1 MNMRAFSTLFLYTLT
16 VISSTL
22 LYATGVFTEELFM
35 ALVLC
40 GVASGML
47 GVSFTLMYKI
57 LNGGDENESTT

>member
-1 MNMRAFSTLFLYTLT
+1 MRAFSTLFLYTLT

>member
-1 MNMRAFSTLFLYTLT
+1 MRAFSTLFLYTLT

-22 LYATGVFTEELFM
+22 LYAAGVFTEELFM

-40 GVASGML
+40 GAASGML

-57 LNGGDENESTT
+57 LTGGDENESTT